1 MNRRDLLKLVAI
13 HGVGAIAPCL
23 GMRPILG
30 IGKANAAE
38 TIQWG
43 YSTENGPET
52 WSQLSESYQTCSTGT
67 TQSPIDLDTDKKTVQ
82 GQKQFPAQDPTL
94 APAPIFHYR
103 PMDLTILNTGR
114 TIQVK
119 GDRHNFIEL
128 AGDRFTLQQ
137 LHFHHPSE
145 HRLNGDRFPMEM
157 HLVHKNEQG
166 ALAVL
171 GLFLT
176 EGTENDA
183 LKAVWDAMPRRTAK
197 TVTSPGKRLDVEALL
212 PRDRTFF
219 RYRGS
224 LTTPPCSEVVQ
235 WMIFKT
241 PIELSTEQVAAFKAI
256 FPLNARPVQPI
267 NNRWIVE
274 STP

>member
-1 MNRRDLLKLVAI
+1 MHRRDLLKLVAI

-23 GMRPILG
+23 GIRPILG
-30 IGKANAAE
+30 ISKANAAE

-43 YSTENGPET
+43 YGTKNGPES
-52 WSQLSESYQTCSTGT
+52 WSQLSESYQTCATGT
-67 TQSPIDLDTDKKTVQ
+67 TQSPIDLEADKTNIQ
-82 GQKQFPAQDPTL
+82 AQDPTF
-94 APAPIFHYR
+94 APTPIFHYR

-119 GDRHNFIEL
+119 GNRHNFMEL

-145 HRLNGDRFPMEM
+145 HRLEGDRFPMEM

-176 EGTENDA
+176 EGAENNA
-183 LKAVWDAMPRRTAK
+183 LKAVWNAMPRRMAK
-197 TVTSPGKRLDVEALL
+197 TVAPPDQRIDVEALL
-212 PRDRTFF
+212 PRDRTLF
-219 RYRGS
+219 RYIGS
-224 LTTPPCSEVVQ
+224 LTTPPCSEAVQ
-235 WMIFKT
+235 WMMFKT
-241 PIELSTEQVAAFKAI
+241 PIELSAKQVTAFKAL
-256 FPLNARPVQPI
+256 FPLNARPIQPI
-267 NNRWIVE
+267 NNRWVVE